1 VPDAATLR
9 SGPEEEAIY
18 RTVVVGT
25 DGSETAERAV
35 ARAVELVRLSGARLH
50 VVTVSGAA
58 RAPVAPGT
66 QPAAPSTRADFQ
78 ADVALDAALGRLG
91 ADDLEVEQHVTSGDP
106 AAEIVA
112 LARRENADLIVVGSR
127 GMRGAGRVLGS
138 VPNKVSHRAP
148 CDVLIVQ
155 TG

>member
-1 VPDAATLR
+1 
-9 SGPEEEAIY
+9 
-18 RTVVVGT
+18 
-25 DGSETAERAV
+25 V

-50 VVTVSGAA
+50 VVTVGDGA
-58 RAPVAPGT
+58 RAPVAPGA

-91 ADDLEVEQHVTSGDP
+91 ADDLDVEQHVASGDP

-112 LARRENADLIVVGSR
+112 VARREGADLIVVGSQ
-127 GMRGAGRVLGS
+127 GMRGVGRVLGS

>member
-1 VPDAATLR
+1 V
-9 SGPEEEAIY
+9 AIY

-25 DGSETAERAV
+25 DGSRTAERAV
-35 ARAVELVRLSGARLH
+35 ARAVELVRLARAHLHVITVSDGARPP
-50 VVTVSGAA
+50 A
-58 RAPVAPGT
+58 APGT
-66 QPAAPSTRADFQ
+66 QPAAPSTRADYQ

-112 LARRENADLIVVGSR
+112 LARREGADLIIVGSQ

-138 VPNKVSHRAP
+138 IPNTISHRAP